1 MHRVD
6 RAPARLEREGWRL
19 EEPLPHAIKWT
30 SPSGQELHSFVTNTE
45 PRFVFAYNPR
55 DRDMTR
61 MARHGVLEPALTLA
75 WHSITRACCRD
86 RRGVVVD
93 VGGNFGW
100 YTLYSIALGCDVL
113 VVEPVPAWLEVL
125 RLGVAL
131 NPGFANHVTIAQNV
145 VYPRR
150 GNYTLRVPRP
160 TGNERMHLGMTYMEG
175 SAGRI
180 KGYNEHDTYAH
191 VAHAIR
197 LDDVVRTDVCLLKA
211 DVEGYEAQ
219 VLHTAQRVFAQQRVF
234 AVQLEMTRPRDS
246 TQRCATVKMLE
257 HLDALGYVFKHA
269 HHGRVDAIAPP
280 PVGAWADADGFDRLH
295 DFPSNAT
302 RARAEREGFSRM
314 GAAFLTDFVT
324 FSTNLF
330 ARRVN
335 WTAGAGR
342 PWPTLQC

>member
-1 MHRVD
+1 MRRIDRV
-6 RAPARLEREGWRL
+6 PARLEREGWRL
-19 EEPLPHAIKWT
+19 EEPLPHANNWT
-30 SPSGQELHSFVTNTE
+30 SPSGQELHSVATNTE

-55 DRDMTR
+55 DHDMIR

-75 WHSITRACCRD
+75 WHSVAHACCRD

-113 VVEPVPAWLEVL
+113 VVEPVPAWLEIL
-125 RLGVAL
+125 KLGVAL

-145 VYPRR
+145 VYPGR
-150 GNYTLRVPRP
+150 GNYTLRVPQP
-160 TGNERMHLGMTYMEG
+160 TGGARMYLGMTYMEG

-180 KGYNEHDTYAH
+180 KGYNEHETYAH

-219 VLHTAQRVFAQQRVF
+219 VLHTAQRVFAQRRVF
-234 AVQLEMTRPRDS
+234 AVQLEMTRPRDL

-269 HHGRVDAIAPP
+269 HHALVDAIAPP
-280 PVGAWADADGFDRLH
+280 PVGTWANVDGFDRLP

-314 GAAFLTDFVT
+314 EAAFLTDFVT

-330 ARRVN
+330 ARRVD
-335 WTAGAGR
+335 WEAGAGR
-342 PWPTLQC
+342 PWPTLGC